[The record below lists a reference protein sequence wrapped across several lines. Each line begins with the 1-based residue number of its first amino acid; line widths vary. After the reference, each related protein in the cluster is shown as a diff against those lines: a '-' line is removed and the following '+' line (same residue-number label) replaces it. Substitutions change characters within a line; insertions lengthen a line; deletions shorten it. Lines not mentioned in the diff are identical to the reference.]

1 MKPECIETVKLYDY
15 ITGRLSKQEALSVE
29 AHLADCDACLEQFV
43 TVQALLEDRDLM
55 KNKDQIKDIGKPII
69 NALLAGAKRFLEW
82 GGEPPAQPAFA
93 IRNSAVKSTSEKN
106 LPSNYLKVVKNF
118 DRLSGEMTFKK
129 TKQNAFDLQF
139 KLVDAF
145 EGNAQFCLILEREKD
160 KFDAR
165 ILEGERAEFTNLS
178 FDRYH
183 LVLEQNGNACGK
195 FFFEITQDGIYEQPG
210 PSS

>member
-15 ITGRLSKQEALSVE
+15 ITGRLSKQEARSVE

-43 TVQALLEDRDLM
+43 TVQALLEDRVLM
-55 KNKDQIKDIGKPII
+55 KTKDQTKDIGKPII
-69 NALLAGAKRFLEW
+69 NALLAGAKRFIKW
-82 GGEPPAQPAFA
+82 TVEPPAQSAFA

-106 LPSNYLKVVKNF
+106 LPPKHLKVVKNF

-145 EGNAQFCLILEREKD
+145 EGNSQFCLILEREKD

-178 FDRYH
+178 FDRYN
-183 LVLEQNGNACGK
+183 LVLEQNGTACGK

-210 PSS
+210 PPS